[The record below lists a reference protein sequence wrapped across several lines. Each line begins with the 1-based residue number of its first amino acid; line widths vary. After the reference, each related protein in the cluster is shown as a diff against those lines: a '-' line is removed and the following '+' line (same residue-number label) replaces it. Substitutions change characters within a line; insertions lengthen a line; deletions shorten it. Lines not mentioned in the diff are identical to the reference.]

1 MKRLL
6 QLLAALFLLTGLCGI
21 AALGILFVASEGDP
35 VDAIQIALLRF
46 TLAGRQTEL
55 ETPAG
60 ADDSLVRFTIAPGD
74 TPAVIARN
82 LASARLIQDAQL
94 FVDYLRLER
103 LDTQIQAS
111 TYFLSQTQTI
121 PQIARTIIDSRNSSI
136 TFRVVE
142 GSRLEEIAAS
152 IESDRRFGFSGQDFL
167 AAARADAGVD
177 AALLARLGVPADA
190 TLEGFML
197 PETYVL
203 PPDITAAGLRDTL
216 LEQFVASVGDAWFSD
231 AAAQGYTARDM
242 VTLASIVERESVFG
256 DEDAL
261 IASVYRNRLNIGMLL
276 QADPTVQYGL
286 NGARGAWWPQI
297 TQADYQNVASRYNTY
312 LYPGLPPGPIANPG
326 ISALRAAV
334 YPQQSPYFFFRALCD
349 GSNRHVFAVTY
360 EEHLANGC

>member
-6 QLLAALFLLTGLCGI
+6 QLFTALILMAGLCGI
-21 AALGILFVASEGDP
+21 AALATLFVVFDGDP
-35 VDAIQIALLRF
+35 VDAVQLALLRF
-46 TLAGRQTEL
+46 SLAGRQTEL

-60 ADDSLVRFTIAPGD
+60 ADNTLVRFTITPGD
-74 TPAVIARN
+74 TPALVAQN
-82 LASARLIQDAQL
+82 LASAQLITDAEL
-94 FVDYLRLER
+94 FVDYLRLEG
-103 LDTQIQAS
+103 LDTRIQAS

-152 IESDRRFGFSGQDFL
+152 IDSDRSFGFSGQDFL
-167 AAARADAGVD
+167 AAARAAAGMD
-177 AALLARLGVPADA
+177 PALLARLGVPADA

-203 PPDITAAGLRDTL
+203 PPDITAAALRDTL
-216 LEQFVASVGDAWFSD
+216 VEQFVTSVGDAWFND
-231 AAAQGYTARDM
+231 AAAQGFTARDM

-286 NGARGAWWPQI
+286 NGTRGAWWPQI

-312 LYPGLPPGPIANPG
+312 LYDGLPPGPIANPG